1 MEKVEKI
8 WQNLWKKKKKKVD
21 NDGEE
26 MEDKENV
33 NPRRENDPIE
43 KINVPQIATSVTG
56 TFNISI
62 KIASLVSLSI
72 RNCSGR

>member
-26 MEDKENV
+26 MEDKENMY
-33 NPRRENDPIE
+33 PRRENDPVE
-43 KINVPQIATSVTG
+43 NINVPQIATSVTG

-72 RNCSGR
+72 QNCSGR